1 MKPLAIGTT
10 VLIQSIS
17 NISKKWDKSGTVVEV
32 LLNIQYHVRTDGSG
46 QITLRNRRHL
56 RQIPSSITTIIPTA
70 SPNPTNDTTASP
82 NPTNDTTLNQTTNH
96 PEVTHNI
103 TRDFQKQYKPPAIVN
118 DTTTTQPKPTRAPTI
133 LKRLAPFN

>member
-32 LLNIQYHVRTDGSG
+32 LLNRQYHVRTDGSG

-56 RQIPSSITTIIPTA
+56 RQIPSSITTIIPTV

-82 NPTNDTTLNQTTNH
+82 NPTNDTTLNQTTNY

-103 TRDFQKQYKPPAIVN
+103 IRDFQ
-118 DTTTTQPKPTRAPTI
+118 
-133 LKRLAPFN
+133 